1 MLETIRKE
9 SKTTIFLPS
18 GKWQQCPLPVERKP
32 EPGCGGRPSAL
43 AQWLLRTGRAREGM
57 VQNTHSSP
65 GLLRCLPRSPRTS
78 MRRSRIARRKTARA
92 CREEQTYWWNK
103 THCSKRPAASVKRK
117 EALRRSKENLWPR
130 SLPSVPF
137 KQRAKLL
144 PPSLHDLPAIFQLHS
159 RLMIRAKTNPTSCL
173 VLLCCVIML
182 RLGRSSK
189 LWLPSGLLGCSSHA
203 LTWPTDTL

>member
-43 AQWLLRTGRAREGM
+43 AQWLLRNGRACEGM
-57 VQNTHSSP
+57 VQSTHRGP
-65 GLLRCLPRSPRTS
+65 ALLRCLPCSLRTS
-78 MRRSRIARRKTARA
+78 MRSRIARRKTARA

-130 SLPSVPF
+130 SF
-137 KQRAKLL
+137 KQRAKLS
-144 PPSLHDLPAIFQLHS
+144 PPPLCDLPAIFQLHS
-159 RLMIRAKTNPTSCL
+159 RLMIWAKTKPTSRL
-173 VLLCCVIML
+173 VLLCYPV
-182 RLGRSSK
+182 
-189 LWLPSGLLGCSSHA
+189 
-203 LTWPTDTL
+203 